1 MTRRIINNALL
12 IFLFLVSPIISQN
25 IKSINIE
32 GASNFSTG
40 NYLEWIDVP
49 INSTWF
55 IGIEDSISNR
65 ISRNLNAN
73 GFFDHL
79 IVSVN
84 TITIDSLTR
93 AINISL
99 TENEPAF
106 IGDIII
112 EQASSNKLVF
122 DDKLQWLKNSQ
133 FSKYELERT
142 FTKILDDCENNG
154 FPFASISVNSI
165 YTYRDSVEN
174 KLLVDIYINI
184 NSGAKSQINQVEV
197 IGNSKT
203 KSDFIIK
210 SSGIKLGEEYSQAK
224 IDEIPIR
231 LSRLRFFDLTERPIY
246 YFNTANEGIL
256 RINIKERQTNNF
268 DGIIGYVPSTSTGE
282 NGFFTGF
289 INVALR
295 NLFGTGR
302 NAIFRW
308 QSESK
313 LSQEFEI
320 KYLEPWVFNFPI
332 NFETTLFQR
341 KQDTTYVQRNFD
353 GKIEYL
359 ATHQISASILVGSE
373 SVIATENSAGNF
385 LTDNSSA
392 LTTGINFK
400 IDSMNDFYNP
410 TSGVYF
416 SNTYKYTNKT
426 ITNKLNSF
434 SSGLQRFEFDLAYVH
449 QFFKAQVAYLSVHLR
464 ELRGDNLG
472 ISDFYF
478 LGGTNSLRGYRERQ
492 FYGNRIIWSNLE
504 YRFILSAKSFA
515 FTFFDNG
522 YFLRSEDNAKNII
535 ETSSFKM
542 GYGFGIKIETGI
554 GVLGVSFAL
563 AKGDSFSDGK
573 IHFGIVNEF

>member
-1 MTRRIINNALL
+1 MTRRIINKVVL
-12 IFLFLVSPIISQN
+12 ILLFLTSSIISQT
-25 IKSINIE
+25 IKSIKIE
-32 GASNFSTG
+32 GASNFSNS
-40 NYLEWIDVP
+40 NYLEWISIP
-49 INSTWF
+49 INSAWF
-55 IGIEDSISNR
+55 KGIEDSVSYR

-79 IVSVN
+79 IIGISKQL
-84 TITIDSLTR
+84 IDSLTC
-93 AINISL
+93 AINISID
-99 TENEPAF
+99 ENEQTF
-106 IGDIII
+106 ISNIII
-112 EQASSNKLVF
+112 EQSPDSNFVF
-122 DDKLQWLKNSQ
+122 EDKLLWLKNSR
-133 FSKYELERT
+133 FSKHELERA
-142 FTKILDDCENNG
+142 FADILDDFENRG
-154 FPFASISVNSI
+154 FPFASIAVNSI
-165 YTYRDSVEN
+165 YIYQDTSES
-174 KLLVDIYINI
+174 KSLADIYISI
-184 NSGAKSQINQVEV
+184 NAGAKSQINRVEV
-197 IGNSKT
+197 VGNSKT
-203 KSDFIIK
+203 KTDFILK
-210 SSGIKLGEEYSQAK
+210 SSGIKLGEEYSQSK

-231 LSRLRFFDLTERPIY
+231 LNRLRFFDLTEKPTY

-256 RINIKERQTNNF
+256 RISIKERQTNNF
-268 DGIIGYVPSTSTGE
+268 DGIIGYVPSASSGE
-282 NGFFTGF
+282 KGFFTGF
-289 INVALR
+289 LNVALR

-302 NAIFRW
+302 NALFRW

-320 KYLEPWVFNFPI
+320 RYLEPWVFNFPL

-341 KQDTTYVQRNFD
+341 KQDTTYVQRSFS
-353 GKIEYL
+353 GKLEYL
-359 ATHQISASILVGSE
+359 ATHQISASLLVGTE
-373 SVIATENSAGNF
+373 SVIATESSAGNF
-385 LTDNSSA
+385 FTDNSSS

-416 SNTYKYTNKT
+416 SNTYMYTNKK
-426 ITNKLNSF
+426 INNKLNSF

-449 QFFKAQVAYLSVHLR
+449 QFINEQAAYLSVHLR
-464 ELRGDNLG
+464 ELRGGNYG

-504 YRFILSAKSFA
+504 YRFLLSLKSYA
-515 FTFFDNG
+515 FVFYDNG
-522 YFLRSEDNAKNII
+522 YFLRSEDISKSIF